1 MVLICFLG
9 LPLFHDRTNLH
20 LVTFAIKSL
29 LKSLTMENLWFC
41 EREVFSRKCS
51 LSYDLSYLLHWSA
64 ASWFI
69 LLLKNCVSVSTEK
82 QISTLGGRKSCD
94 SEAYVAQ
101 RTQGCR
107 VLMVSS
113 MSIFLFLTC
122 CISVFSFRNLLGVGE
137 IHWQLPTCWTLL
149 EEILGFSRQ
158 QDGTKKA
165 HMCRRN
171 LDLTPQKTFLKF
183 LVKWS
188 WILFTYERGKLS
200 LLPSIKP
207 QCTILFFALYSFYW
221 ASIVS

>member
-1 MVLICFLG
+1 MVLWE
-9 LPLFHDRTNLH
+9 R
-20 LVTFAIKSL
+20 SL
-29 LKSLTMENLWFC
+29 YQK
-41 EREVFSRKCS
+41 VFFVIWLIIFIALKCS
-51 LSYDLSYLLHWSA
+51 LLIYSSFKELCLREYWKADIHS
-64 ASWFI
+64 
-69 LLLKNCVSVSTEK
+69 
-82 QISTLGGRKSCD
+82 LGGRKWSD

-101 RTQGCR
+101 RTQRCR
-107 VLMVSS
+107 VLMVSWVPIFFS
-113 MSIFLFLTC
+113 LPVVFQFFHLEIFLE
-122 CISVFSFRNLLGVGE
+122 SGE

-158 QDGTKKA
+158 QDGTKEA
-165 HMCRRN
+165 HVCRRN
-171 LDLTPQKTFLKF
+171 LDLIPQKTFLKF